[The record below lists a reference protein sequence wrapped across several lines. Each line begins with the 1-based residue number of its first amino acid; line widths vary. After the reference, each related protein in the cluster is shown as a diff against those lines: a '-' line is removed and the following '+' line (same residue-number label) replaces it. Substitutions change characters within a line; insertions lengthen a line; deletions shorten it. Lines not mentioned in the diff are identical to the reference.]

1 MNRMYKPAHP
11 GAILREDV
19 LPELGL
25 TVTEAAR
32 QIGVSRVSLSRL
44 LHERAAMTPR
54 LALKLES
61 WFDRLGYQGGRAE
74 TWMQM
79 QVAHDLWEARKA
91 AA

>member
-1 MNRMYKPAHP
+1 MSQMHSPPHP

-19 LPELGL
+19 LPELNL

-32 QIGVSRVSLSRL
+32 QIGVSRVALSRVL
-44 LHERAAMTPR
+44 NERAAISPR
-54 LALKLES
+54 LALKLEA

-74 TWMQM
+74 TWMRM
-79 QVAHDLWEARKA
+79 QVTHDLWKARKA

>member
-1 MNRMYKPAHP
+1 MNRMHKPAHP